1 VATSTWQRV
10 RRASSRL
17 STEAVRQMESLPWFT
32 SLPASDRASVG
43 LVLQAG
49 IGSFTDWL
57 HDPSDAP
64 TMAPAV
70 FAAAPRELARAI
82 TLKQTVQLIR
92 VAVGVLEMHV
102 PDLAEPGH
110 EQELLEAV
118 LRYSRELAFG
128 AAEVYAAAAEAR
140 GAWDAR
146 LEASVVE
153 AIVRD
158 QVGDLTVTRAA
169 SLGWGRPAWVTTL
182 ATPSLVGPLEPQ
194 LDELRGHARHSGLMV
209 LTGEAGGALVVIV
222 GGRGKPAAALRQL
235 TAALPDGPVV
245 VGPQVGDLAEAGVSV
260 QEALAGLTAVPAWPG
275 APRPVQASALLA
287 ERAVLGDPTARDRLV
302 GEIHTPLAE
311 AGGDLL
317 TTVAALLECGGSIE
331 ATARALF
338 VHANTVRYRL
348 KKVLDLVGLDVLQP
362 RDAQVAR
369 TALVI
374 GRTQTL

>member
-17 STEAVRQMESLPWFT
+17 SQEAVRNMDALPWFT
-32 SLPASDRASVG
+32 ALPASDRASVG

-49 IGSFTDWL
+49 IGSFTEWL
-57 HDPSDAP
+57 HDPTDAP
-64 TMAPAV
+64 TMAPEV

-92 VAVGVLEMHV
+92 VAVGVLETHV

-110 EQELLEAV
+110 EQELREAV

-158 QVGDLTVTRAA
+158 QVGDLTLARAA
-169 SLGWGRPAWVTTL
+169 SLGWGQPAWVTTL

-209 LTGEAGGALVVIV
+209 LTGEAGGSLVVIV
-222 GGRGKPAAALRQL
+222 GGKGKVPAAVRQL
-235 TAALPDGPVV
+235 ATALPDGPVV
-245 VGPQVGDLAEAGVSV
+245 VGPQVEELAAAGTSV
-260 QEALAGLTAVPAWPG
+260 QEALAGLNAVPAWPG
-275 APRPVQASALLA
+275 APRPVLASALLA

-302 GEIHTPLAE
+302 EEIHTPLAE

-317 TTVAALLECGGSIE
+317 STVAALLEAGGSIE
-331 ATARALF
+331 GAARALF

-348 KKVLDLVGLDVLQP
+348 KKVLDLVGLDLLQP